1 MILQTKQTRNNAGF
15 LLEESE
21 MRKPKPIR
29 QRLVTIAVPAQFENT
44 FQQMSERALKAI
56 SIGFIFDDR
65 SLTREQYS
73 ALRRT
78 ARLVWHWQ
86 GMNDSAPLC
95 LRAFIKRL
103 NPASE
108 WDLDPRSVRLRR
120 KIRALEIESNP
131 DLDDI
136 PF

>member
-1 MILQTKQTRNNAGF
+1 MH
-15 LLEESE
+15 
-21 MRKPKPIR
+21 KPKAVR
-29 QRLVTIAVPAQFENT
+29 QRLAVIAVPVQFEST
-44 FQQMSERALKAI
+44 FQQMSERALRAI

-65 SLTREQYS
+65 TLSREQYS

-95 LRAFIKRL
+95 LRAFVERL
-103 NPASE
+103 NPADE
-108 WDLDPRSVRLRR
+108 WELDPRSVQLRR
-120 KIRALEIESNP
+120 KIRVLEIESNP